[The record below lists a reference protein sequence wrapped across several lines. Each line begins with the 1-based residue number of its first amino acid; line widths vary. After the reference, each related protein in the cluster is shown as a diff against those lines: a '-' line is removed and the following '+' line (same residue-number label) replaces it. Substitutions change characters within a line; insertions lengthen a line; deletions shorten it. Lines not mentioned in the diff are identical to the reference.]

1 MESLKGEFLKDAVET
16 SDRIEMMNSRLLIL
30 SVENSELK
38 TKLRLGENYEYSS
51 PYSRHRN
58 VEEEYEVEDEGEN
71 DGARGRGEKW
81 YEEGMSVT
89 RHFDDSVS
97 FDVVSMSSKKGSVSV
112 QSEGRGRGSGS
123 GGRRVIRP
131 IVIDSFSVSTGG
143 RLIGQRHTVGQGEG
157 EGGRELAVSRGLYIE
172 TSRDSDVE
180 RGSASRGRDIGDG
193 TGDGGGGRQSV
204 DARERVIQRERERE
218 ERDKSRLG
226 ELNRSTL
233 RRDEMEVEESI
244 TESLTRASA
253 IINSIRDAA
262 RHTPSHPTA
271 PFSTGTGNDTS
282 SPARTPP
289 KTHTPTAVLIDRQ
302 SLLVAVEALSEEI
315 KLAQLQVCTALSRT
329 LLHCHVLYCTVPYST
344 ALSRTLLHCHVL
356 YCTVTYS
363 TALSRTLL
371 HCPVLYCTVT

>member
-58 VEEEYEVEDEGEN
+58 VEEEYEVEDEVEI

-89 RHFDDSVS
+89 RRFDDSVS

-123 GGRRVIRP
+123 GGRRLIRP

-157 EGGRELAVSRGLYIE
+157 QGEGEGGREGGRELAVSRGLYIE

-180 RGSASRGRDIGDG
+180 RGSASRGRDGGDG

-204 DARERVIQRERERE
+204 DAREREIQGERERSGEKERERE
-218 ERDKSRLG
+218 ERDRSRLG

-271 PFSTGTGNDTS
+271 PFSTGTGDGTS

-329 LLHCHVLYCTVPYST
+329 LLHST
-344 ALSRTLLHCHVL
+344 ALPRNLLQL
-356 YCTVTYS
+356 M
-363 TALSRTLL
+363 
-371 HCPVLYCTVT
+371 